1 MSDIHGDID
10 AFDYALNII
19 IDEIEKPNTMLML
32 LGDYIHGMENG
43 RDVIDKIISLQNE
56 YGNDKIVALLG
67 NHEEWVINGHS
78 TVDEQNP
85 SYEDEDGDDE
95 YYISWF
101 ENLPRYYVEGNT
113 IFVHAGIDETVG
125 ALWELSTDDYTYTNK
140 FPADLGKIDG
150 LDMKIVAGHIYTS
163 QITDNPRFND
173 ILFDGENHIYIDGD
187 VLSTGEIPVLM
198 VDTELDKYYRVTP
211 NGMYEVQ
218 PYNEEDY

>member
-19 IDEIEKPNTMLML
+19 IGELEKPDTMLVL
-32 LGDYIHGMENG
+32 LGDYIHGRENG
-43 RDVIDKIISLQNE
+43 RDVLDKIISLQNE
-56 YGNDKIVALLG
+56 YGTDKITALLG

-85 SYEDEDGDDE
+85 SYEDDYGDDD
-95 YYISWF
+95 YYISWL
-101 ENLPRYYVEGNT
+101 ENLPRYIVKGNT
-113 IFVHAGIDETVG
+113 IFVHAGIDESAG
-125 ALWELSTDDYTYTNK
+125 ALWELTTDDYTYTNK
-140 FPADLGKIDG
+140 FPADLGKVAG

-187 VLSTGEIPVLM
+187 VLSTGEIPLLM
-198 VDTELDKYYRVTP
+198 VDTEADKYYRLTP
-211 NGMYEVQ
+211 NGMYELQ
-218 PYNEEDY
+218 PYNEGDC